1 MSTILITG
9 GAKRIGRATAL
20 YLAKHGYDLAI
31 HYNRSETAALTLQ
44 KEIEELGQSC
54 HLFRSTLTGI
64 ESDAQLLIKE
74 VLGKCPSLSGLI
86 NNASNF
92 KAARLAETDES
103 LLQAQFNDNL
113 YNALFLSKS
122 FQSLVKKGSI
132 VNILDTYIHKNPFN
146 HTAYILAKKSL
157 AELTKLNAR
166 EFGPNIRVNAVAP
179 GLILP
184 SSVEEEKLF
193 EKLIPATP
201 LQRVGQPNEIAHA
214 IDFLLSN
221 NYITGQIITVD
232 GGKSLV

>member
-9 GAKRIGRATAL
+9 GAKRIGRATAI
-20 YLAKHGYDLAI
+20 YLAQHGYNLAI
-31 HYNRSETAALTLQ
+31 HYNNSETEALTLQ
-44 KEIEELGQSC
+44 YEIQKLGQEC
-54 HLFRSTLTGI
+54 HIFQASLDGSEST
-64 ESDAQLLIKE
+64 ANQLIKD
-74 VLGKCPSLSGLI
+74 VLNQCPTLSGLI

-92 KAARLAETDES
+92 TAGRLAQTDET
-103 LLQAQFNDNL
+103 LLQNQFNTNL
-113 YNALFLSKS
+113 NNALFLSKS
-122 FQSLVKKGSI
+122 FHNLVGKGSI
-132 VNILDTYIHKNPFN
+132 VNMLDTYIHKNPFN

-184 SSVEEEKLF
+184 SSLEEEKVF

-201 LQRVGQPNEIAHA
+201 LQRVGKPNEIAHA
-214 IDFLLSN
+214 IEFVLSN
-221 NYITGQIITVD
+221 HYITGQIITID